1 MYYFSVMNKQLLSI
15 VGLFLLFVSHDL
27 KAQDWASF
35 VDTKDQNWA
44 QFVDPMIG
52 TGGVGHTYPGATV
65 PFGMVQLSPDTRRDG
80 SWEGCAGYFYP
91 DSLIYGFSH
100 THLSG
105 TGCSDYGDVLTI
117 PCNEDVNFK
126 PEIYAS
132 TYSHT
137 SEVATP
143 GYYAVTLADNNI
155 RCEMTTTTRS
165 GMQRYSYPKE
175 INPTIL
181 LDLVHRDFVL
191 TSTIKI
197 VSNNRIEGSRRSE
210 AWARSQI
217 VHFSMEFSQPIEKIV
232 VEGKE
237 KPFVVGDSLESK
249 SIRLAIY
256 FKKTKS
262 NVILVRS
269 GISTVSEANAHLNVV
284 KENDSWDFDKVQ
296 SHARAAWNSELGKI
310 AVSGGNK
317 KSLTNFYTSLY
328 HTMIV
333 PNVMSDVDGRY
344 RGRDNKIHTA
354 EGYTQYSVFSLWDT
368 FRAAH
373 PLYALIDRKR
383 TLDFIKTFLAQY
395 EQGGRLPVWELMSNE
410 TDCMIGYHS
419 VSVIADA
426 IGKGINDFNINEAY
440 EAMKKSANW
449 NHFGLGMFNRNN
461 FLQVDDES
469 ESVSK
474 ALEYAYDDWC
484 IAQVARTLNNASEA
498 TAYDLRAASYI
509 NQYDPSTGFM
519 RPRRNGAWFSP
530 FDPREVNNHYTE
542 ANSYQYS
549 FFVPQDIPGMIDL
562 MGGVEA
568 TDKKLDGLFTAPN
581 STTGRTQADITGL
594 IGQYAHGNEPSH
606 HMAYLYDYIGKPWKT
621 QALIHQIIDS
631 LYHPVYDGL
640 PGNEDC
646 GQMSAWYVWSALGF
660 YPVTPGSPYYALG
673 TPLFDRATI
682 HLENGK
688 SIEINASRKSN
699 NAFYVRDW
707 KIGGV
712 SQSGNILNHSSISNG
727 AVIDFDLDSFPV
739 STRGTTPETIQRLD
753 KWAFVKAPFIQT
765 ASRNFADSMLV
776 TITSDPGEEIYYTLD
791 ESSEGG
797 PVNKYVK
804 PFYITQSIKVN
815 AFCKI
820 ADRKSGIVT
829 GTYYRLA
836 HPKWKVT
843 LLSNVTKQYS
853 AEGPQSMVDGV
864 WGSPD
869 WRKGDWHGYQ
879 SQNMVVDIAFD
890 KEETITSVRPGF
902 LQDTRS
908 WIIMPTNVKLQVSMD
923 GVNWTDAGEKKTTVR
938 PNDYNVQVMR
948 PTMTLDNVKA
958 KFLRVTAENYGV
970 LPGWHQGAGFDAFI
984 FCDEIEVNTVK

>member
-1 MYYFSVMNKQLLSI
+1 MNKQLLSI

-317 KSLTNFYTSLY
+317 KSLTN
-328 HTMIV
+328 
-333 PNVMSDVDGRY
+333 
-344 RGRDNKIHTA
+344 
-354 EGYTQYSVFSLWDT
+354 
-368 FRAAH
+368 
-373 PLYALIDRKR
+373 
-383 TLDFIKTFLAQY
+383 
-395 EQGGRLPVWELMSNE
+395 
-410 TDCMIGYHS
+410 
-419 VSVIADA
+419 
-426 IGKGINDFNINEAY
+426 
-440 EAMKKSANW
+440 
-449 NHFGLGMFNRNN
+449 
-461 FLQVDDES
+461 
-469 ESVSK
+469 
-474 ALEYAYDDWC
+474 
-484 IAQVARTLNNASEA
+484 
-498 TAYDLRAASYI
+498 
-509 NQYDPSTGFM
+509 
-519 RPRRNGAWFSP
+519 
-530 FDPREVNNHYTE
+530 
-542 ANSYQYS
+542 
-549 FFVPQDIPGMIDL
+549 
-562 MGGVEA
+562 
-568 TDKKLDGLFTAPN
+568 
-581 STTGRTQADITGL
+581 
-594 IGQYAHGNEPSH
+594 
-606 HMAYLYDYIGKPWKT
+606 
-621 QALIHQIIDS
+621 
-631 LYHPVYDGL
+631 
-640 PGNEDC
+640 
-646 GQMSAWYVWSALGF
+646 
-660 YPVTPGSPYYALG
+660 
-673 TPLFDRATI
+673 
-682 HLENGK
+682 
-688 SIEINASRKSN
+688 
-699 NAFYVRDW
+699 
-707 KIGGV
+707 
-712 SQSGNILNHSSISNG
+712 
-727 AVIDFDLDSFPV
+727 
-739 STRGTTPETIQRLD
+739 
-753 KWAFVKAPFIQT
+753 
-765 ASRNFADSMLV
+765 
-776 TITSDPGEEIYYTLD
+776 
-791 ESSEGG
+791 
-797 PVNKYVK
+797 
-804 PFYITQSIKVN
+804 
-815 AFCKI
+815 
-820 ADRKSGIVT
+820 
-829 GTYYRLA
+829 
-836 HPKWKVT
+836 
-843 LLSNVTKQYS
+843 
-853 AEGPQSMVDGV
+853 
-864 WGSPD
+864 
-869 WRKGDWHGYQ
+869 
-879 SQNMVVDIAFD
+879 
-890 KEETITSVRPGF
+890 
-902 LQDTRS
+902 
-908 WIIMPTNVKLQVSMD
+908 
-923 GVNWTDAGEKKTTVR
+923 
-938 PNDYNVQVMR
+938 
-948 PTMTLDNVKA
+948 
-958 KFLRVTAENYGV
+958 
-970 LPGWHQGAGFDAFI
+970 
-984 FCDEIEVNTVK
+984 

>member
-1 MYYFSVMNKQLLSI
+1 MYYFSDMNKQLLSI
-15 VGLFLLFVSHDL
+15 FGLILILAGQDL
-27 KAQDWASF
+27 KGQDWSSY
-35 VDTKDQNWA
+35 VESKDQNWSS
-44 QFVDPMIG
+44 FVSPLIG

-80 SWEGCAGYFYP
+80 SWEGCAGYYYP
-91 DSLIYGFSH
+91 DTLIYGFSH

-117 PCNEDVNFK
+117 PCNDEVNFK
-126 PEIYAS
+126 PEMYAS
-132 TYSHT
+132 AFSHST
-137 SEVATP
+137 EISTP
-143 GYYAVTLADNNI
+143 GYYAVTLSDNNI
-155 RCEMTTTTRS
+155 RCEMTATTRT
-165 GMQRYSYPKE
+165 GMQRYSYPKNV
-175 INPTIL
+175 NPTVL

-191 TSTIKI
+191 GSSLKF
-197 VSNNRIEGSRRSE
+197 VNDHCIEGSRRSE
-210 AWARSQI
+210 AWARNQLI
-217 VHFSMEFSQPIEKIV
+217 YFSMEFSRPIEKIV
-232 VEGKE
+232 VEGKDN
-237 KPFVVGDSLESK
+237 PLLVGDSLDNK
-249 SIRLAIY
+249 SIRIAIY

-262 NVILVRS
+262 NIILVRS
-269 GISTVSEANAHLNVV
+269 GISTVSESNAHLNVV
-284 KENDSWDFDKVQ
+284 KENNSWDFEMVQ
-296 SHARAAWNSELGKI
+296 SHARSAWNNELGKI
-310 AVSGGNK
+310 EVIGGNK
-317 KSLTNFYTSLY
+317 KSLTNFYTALY

-333 PNVMSDVDGRY
+333 PNVLSDVDGRY
-344 RGRDNKIHTA
+344 RGRDTKVHTA

-383 TLDFIKTFLAQY
+383 TRDYIKTFLAQY

-426 IGKGINDFNINEAY
+426 MSKGITDFDVKEAY
-440 EAMKKSANW
+440 EAMKKSSNW
-449 NHFGLGMFNRNN
+449 NHLGLLMFNRNN

-484 IAQVARTLNNASEA
+484 IAQVARTINNASEA
-498 TAYDLRAASYI
+498 AAYDLRATSYI
-509 NQYDPSTGFM
+509 NQYDASTGFM
-519 RPRRNGAWFSP
+519 RPRRNGTWFSP

-621 QALIHQIIDS
+621 QALIHQIVDS
-631 LYHPVYDGL
+631 LYHPVYNGL

-646 GQMSAWYVWSALGF
+646 GQMSAWFVWSALGF

-673 TPLFDRATI
+673 TPLFDKTII

-688 SIEINASRKSN
+688 KIELNAKRKEPG
-699 NAFYVRDW
+699 AFYICDW

-712 SQSGNILNHSSISNG
+712 SQNGNILNFADISNG
-727 AVIDFDLDSFPV
+727 ATIDFSLESNPV
-739 STRGTTPETIQRLD
+739 TNRGTSVETIQRLD
-753 KWAFVKAPFIQT
+753 KWAFVQAPFINT
-765 ASRNFADSMLV
+765 AARNFADSMMIE
-776 TITSDPGEEIYYTLD
+776 ITAAPGEEIYYTLD
-791 ESSEGG
+791 EYSEDG

-804 PFYITQSIKVN
+804 PFYISQSIKVN

-829 GTYYRLA
+829 GTYYRLT

-843 LLSNVTKQYS
+843 LLSNLTKQYS

-864 WGSPD
+864 WGSAD

-879 SQNMVVDIAFD
+879 SQDMVVDIAFD
-890 KEETITSVRPGF
+890 KAETISSVRPGF
-902 LQDTRS
+902 LQDSRS
-908 WIIMPTNVKLQVSMD
+908 WIIMPKNIKVKVSMD
-923 GVNWTDAGEKKTTVR
+923 GVNWMDAGEKQTSVR
-938 PNDYNVQVMR
+938 PNDNNVQLWR
-948 PTMTLDNVKA
+948 PVMTLNNVKA
-958 KFLRVTAENYGV
+958 KFLRFSAENFGV
-970 LPGWHQGAGFDAFI
+970 LPEWHAGAGFDAFI
-984 FCDEIEVNTVK
+984 FCDEIDVTTIK